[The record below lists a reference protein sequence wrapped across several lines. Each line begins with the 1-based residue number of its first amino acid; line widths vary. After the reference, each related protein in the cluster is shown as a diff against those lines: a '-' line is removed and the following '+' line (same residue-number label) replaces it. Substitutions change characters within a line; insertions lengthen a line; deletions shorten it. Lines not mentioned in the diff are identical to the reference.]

1 MKCQFN
7 YLNWVF
13 LIKNYLK
20 KDFFSK
26 KNLLE
31 KSVKILNSSS
41 LTSFKTKNHNF
52 LRKLNLYEIND
63 RLTIDFPVG
72 KTLIKAFFKKK
83 TKRLSLS
90 QIFNSDY
97 SGNNDR
103 PFLTSSKSHNEN
115 FHSLSSL
122 HMTKGDMLYL
132 LGKEERNEIDNILR
146 NEIVKLIPLKST
158 QIKKQINFKNNL
170 KTKNISHTGIK
181 EIDYLGFDKFF
192 NKKLLIDINRALGI
206 LEDLF
211 L

>member
-1 MKCQFN
+1 MKCHFN

-83 TKRLSLS
+83 NQKTLFVS
-90 QIFNSDY
+90 
-97 SGNNDR
+97 
-103 PFLTSSKSHNEN
+103 
-115 FHSLSSL
+115 
-122 HMTKGDMLYL
+122 
-132 LGKEERNEIDNILR
+132 NI
-146 NEIVKLIPLKST
+146 
-158 QIKKQINFKNNL
+158 
-170 KTKNISHTGIK
+170 
-181 EIDYLGFDKFF
+181 
-192 NKKLLIDINRALGI
+192 
-206 LEDLF
+206 
-211 L
+211 